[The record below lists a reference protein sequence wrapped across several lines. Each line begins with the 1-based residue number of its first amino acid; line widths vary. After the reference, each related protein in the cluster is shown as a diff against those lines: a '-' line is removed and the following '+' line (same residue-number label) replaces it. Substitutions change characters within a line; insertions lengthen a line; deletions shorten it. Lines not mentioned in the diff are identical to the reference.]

1 MKRRIL
7 IEGFWDRVDSVCYKS
22 GLSKLEI
29 ARRIGCDRKTLMQSR
44 MNGAMMNSGYLA
56 KFCAVTGASADY
68 LLGLREGSES

>member
-1 MKRRIL
+1 MKKGIL

-22 GLSKLEI
+22 GLSKTEI
-29 ARRIGCDRKTLMQSR
+29 ARRIGCNRKALMQNQ

-68 LLGLREGSES
+68 LLGLKKEATI